1 MSHGPKLRNVLQFVV
16 GLVLAAALGGW
27 LAGHSPGFSA
37 LAAAAAALT
46 AGLVMF
52 LARARGRLR
61 VAGELATSRV
71 GQEHL
76 QTAASAARSAD
87 ANQLKDESLSVIVHE
102 LRNPLSPILIWTQL
116 LRAGALDAEK
126 TQRAL
131 EAIERSVAAQTRL
144 IDELLDLS
152 RAASGAL
159 RLDLRPVDLK
169 AILHLAGESLRAET
183 AAKRIRQ
190 QIVADGD
197 AGLVMGDPVRLQQA
211 IRNVLANA
219 LASTPE
225 DGLVRVVLKRVSG
238 QVELSVS
245 DSGANLTADTAEH
258 PFEPY
263 RRDAEG
269 APQRS
274 GRLAL
279 GLAIARHIVELHGG
293 QIAALSEGPGLGWSL
308 RLRLPVLA
316 ALPAASAKTSTLGS
330 QQGSA
335 MRRLDDLHI
344 LVVDDDPMASEAL
357 RMLLHSRGA
366 EVQVAMCVR
375 DALAT
380 LSTWKVDVL
389 VSDIVMPEQDGVYL
403 VRELRR
409 REMIDHGNL
418 PALALTG
425 FSNLHDPDSVMAAG
439 FQMCLEK
446 PADPTALVAA
456 VADLAQSARG

>member
-16 GLVLAAALGGW
+16 GLALAAALGGW

-61 VAGELATSRV
+61 VAGELATSRA
-71 GQEHL
+71 GQENL

-225 DGLVRVVLKRVSG
+225 DGQIGRASCRERVYS
-238 QVELSVS
+238 SV
-245 DSGANLTADTAEH
+245 
-258 PFEPY
+258 
-263 RRDAEG
+263 
-269 APQRS
+269 
-274 GRLAL
+274 
-279 GLAIARHIVELHGG
+279 
-293 QIAALSEGPGLGWSL
+293 
-308 RLRLPVLA
+308 
-316 ALPAASAKTSTLGS
+316 
-330 QQGSA
+330 
-335 MRRLDDLHI
+335 
-344 LVVDDDPMASEAL
+344 
-357 RMLLHSRGA
+357 
-366 EVQVAMCVR
+366 
-375 DALAT
+375 
-380 LSTWKVDVL
+380 
-389 VSDIVMPEQDGVYL
+389 
-403 VRELRR
+403 
-409 REMIDHGNL
+409 
-418 PALALTG
+418 
-425 FSNLHDPDSVMAAG
+425 
-439 FQMCLEK
+439 
-446 PADPTALVAA
+446 
-456 VADLAQSARG
+456 